1 MKKGFL
7 MVEVIASIA
16 ILSIVVVSILPIFYI
31 SQSHSKKAN
40 DRIEESLNL
49 KNFMEENIGQLYSGK
64 ILNFERKRDNLNS
77 KIIDK
82 GNFYELVVKDNKN
95 NEIKCYISKGIH
107 FN

>member
-7 MVEVIASIA
+7 IVEVIASIA
-16 ILSIVVVSILPIFYI
+16 ILSLVIVSILPIFYI
-31 SQSHSKKAN
+31 SKNHVKKAN
-40 DRIEESLNL
+40 DRIEENLNL
-49 KNFMEENIGQLYSGK
+49 KNFMEENISQLYSGK
-64 ILNFERKRDNLNS
+64 ILNFEWEKDNLNS

-82 GNFYELVVKDNKN
+82 GNFYELIVKDNKN